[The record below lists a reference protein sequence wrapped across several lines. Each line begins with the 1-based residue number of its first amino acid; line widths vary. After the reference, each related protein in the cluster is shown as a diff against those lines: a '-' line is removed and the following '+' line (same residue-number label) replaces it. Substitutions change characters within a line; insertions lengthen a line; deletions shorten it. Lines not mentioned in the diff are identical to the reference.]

1 MKNNKG
7 RIATLSSE
15 IIAIISTITAIE
27 IPIPTSIE
35 GAELLGL
42 SKNIGIFLVSFL
54 IIINSW
60 NNQRKL
66 LNQLEDVPEKF
77 IWRIIFWLAF
87 LSLLPIFSAW
97 MMTANTYRMSVF
109 ATVGYGIVNL
119 LIQFAFSSAVL
130 VVISKDPEISN
141 HVSITKLYKKMSA
154 LTILAISLNILL
166 AVFYPKVAMFLF
178 LAIPVLS
185 SITNVWK
192 NEQRGAPSEINSVS
206 FKMPND
212 IDSNQHTKK

>member
-27 IPIPTSIE
+27 IPIPASID
-35 GAELLGL
+35 GSELLGL

-66 LNQLEDVPEKF
+66 LNQLEEVPEKF
-77 IWRIIFWLAF
+77 IWRMIFWLAF

-97 MMTANTYRMSVF
+97 MMTANTYKMSVF

-119 LIQFAFSSAVL
+119 LIQVAFSSAVL
-130 VVISKDPEISN
+130 VIIPKDIEIRNHISIK
-141 HVSITKLYKKMSA
+141 KLYKKMS
-154 LTILAISLNILL
+154 TITIAVISLNILL
-166 AVFYPKVAMFLF
+166 AFFYPKVAMVLF

-192 NEQRGAPSEINSVS
+192 NEQRGAPSETNLVS
-206 FKMPND
+206 FEKTND
-212 IDSNQHTKK
+212 TDSNENTKK